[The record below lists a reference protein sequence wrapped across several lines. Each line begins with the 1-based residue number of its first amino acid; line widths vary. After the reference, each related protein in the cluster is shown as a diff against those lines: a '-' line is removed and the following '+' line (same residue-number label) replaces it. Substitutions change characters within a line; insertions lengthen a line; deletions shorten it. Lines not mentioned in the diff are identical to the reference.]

1 MINNMLWPGRLKKLY
16 LNVLLS
22 LLVPYNFVII
32 LIKPSFCVFQVDDL
46 IPPKTLIS
54 IYLFNK
60 FASLKLLVNEQ
71 IDYLLVNID
80 FKIVLIRN
88 YKLITTYSLFPRR

>member
-60 FASLKLLVNEQ
+60 FASLKLLVNE
-71 IDYLLVNID
+71 
-80 FKIVLIRN
+80 
-88 YKLITTYSLFPRR
+88 